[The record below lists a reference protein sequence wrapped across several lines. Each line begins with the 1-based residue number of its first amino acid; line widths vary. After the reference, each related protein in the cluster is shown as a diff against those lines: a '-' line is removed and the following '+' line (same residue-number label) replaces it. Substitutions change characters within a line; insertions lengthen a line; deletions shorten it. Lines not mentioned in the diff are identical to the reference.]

1 MWLHVVKI
9 YNYTHAVNVSIG
21 LIGGGNITATHARA
35 VRAVAGADVAAIY
48 GTNIEKVRRLSH
60 EHGGEAYAELDAFLA
75 HRPMDI
81 VIVGSPSGVH
91 AAHGIA
97 SARQGLHVL
106 VEKPIDIKT
115 ERADALIAEAEKA
128 GIKLGVIFQDRLKP
142 GIRRIKEFVDR
153 RTLGSPILA
162 DARVKWYRPPEYYA
176 NSRWRGTWSLD
187 GGAALINQGTHT
199 VDLVLWLFGDVT
211 RVQAVLKTKLHTIE
225 AEDTLAALL
234 EFESGAL
241 GVLQA
246 ATSVYPGYP
255 RRIELTGSEGTMIL
269 EQDRLIEVRLRH
281 NKSASVFTESMDE
294 NPSPSSPIVSD
305 HRAHQAVLEDFI
317 RAIETNSRPVC
328 DGHEGRRSLALI
340 ESIYKSCSATTY

>member
-1 MWLHVVKI
+1 MVSHREHH
-9 YNYTHAVNVSIG
+9 NYTHGVKISIG
-21 LIGGGNITATHARA
+21 LIGGGNITDTHARA
-35 VRAVAGADVAAIY
+35 VRGVPGASVAAIY
-48 GTNIEKVRRLSH
+48 GTNSEKVRRLTG
-60 EHGGEAYAELDAFLA
+60 EHGGKAYAELDAFLA

-81 VIVGSPSGVH
+81 VIIGSPSGVH

-97 SARQGLHVL
+97 AARHGLHVL
-106 VEKPIDIKT
+106 VEKPIDINT
-115 ERADALIAEAEKA
+115 ERADTLIAEAEKA

-142 GIRRIKEFVDR
+142 GIQRMKEFVER
-153 RTLGSPILA
+153 GALGSPILA

-187 GGAALINQGTHT
+187 GGAALINQGIHT
-199 VDLVLWLFGDVT
+199 VDLLLWLFGDVT
-211 RVQAVLKTKLHTIE
+211 RVQAAMKTKLHTIK

-234 EFESGAL
+234 EFRSGAL

-246 ATSVYPGYP
+246 ATSIYPGYP

-269 EQDRLIEVRLRH
+269 EQDRLIEIRVRH
-281 NKSASVFTESMDE
+281 GEPASVFTESMDE
-294 NPSPSSPIVSD
+294 NPSSSSPVVSD

-340 ESIYKSCSATTY
+340 ESIYKSCSAT